1 VEELPQNIRLLYD
14 LDKITNPVNVEIMI
28 KTAKLGTEA
37 REFLAELSTALKE
50 KSARVSPIELAQLA
64 GLAFERTF
72 AGTRR
77 QDKLANA
84 LARGLSVR
92 EQMAAAEGGTMS
104 AEETARYLG
113 VTKQSVLN
121 SYHAGK
127 LLAWRTEKQ
136 GAVRFPVWQFA
147 EHRRLAGLE
156 QVIGKLKTNGF
167 LDDWGVAGFFLQSL
181 GLLNDRRPLDL
192 LRENNLEAV
201 LQAAEAYVG

>member
-1 VEELPQNIRLLYD
+1 LLYD

-84 LARGLSVR
+84 LARWLSVR
-92 EQMAAAEGGTMS
+92 E
-104 AEETARYLG
+104 
-113 VTKQSVLN
+113 
-121 SYHAGK
+121 
-127 LLAWRTEKQ
+127 
-136 GAVRFPVWQFA
+136 
-147 EHRRLAGLE
+147 
-156 QVIGKLKTNGF
+156 
-167 LDDWGVAGFFLQSL
+167 
-181 GLLNDRRPLDL
+181 
-192 LRENNLEAV
+192 
-201 LQAAEAYVG
+201 